1 MCKMFSKIIIG
12 ILTFYL
18 FLIKFSRSDDCIL
31 PLQMTTLSG
40 SCLLIPC
47 TFGPRTPSSGA
58 VGVWNIGFK
67 SQTPVSRGNTSLE
80 RWANVK
86 VSLLGDVTQRNCTT
100 LLENLSTS
108 NTETYYFRVESDSLK
123 YGYAEG
129 VHINILDSPNA
140 PLLNSISP
148 VEENLNISLNC
159 SSPLSCPT
167 QPPILT
173 WSDTLNGTVL
183 QNITSNNGSQ
193 SLSSLLTF
201 RASYQLDMKSISC
214 TVWYPVGTE
223 NRSASASV
231 LLQVWYPPKETTAH
245 IYPAADIMEGTQVI
259 LSCISVINPSGNY
272 TWFKGN
278 GSDATRRAAGQNLS
292 ISAVTLGDS
301 GVYYCQADNQYGG
314 KNSTAVT
321 LRIQPS
327 PLNTILL
334 HAIIGIVASLFI
346 FLLVVILTWRRCKRV
361 PKTSENGTEI
371 NLSNQTQSPLPEGQE
386 NGCYESLQRGQ
397 VSIYETL
404 EKK

>member
-1 MCKMFSKIIIG
+1 
-12 ILTFYL
+12 
-18 FLIKFSRSDDCIL
+18 
-31 PLQMTTLSG
+31 MTTLSG

-47 TFGPRTPSSGA
+47 TFGPRKPSSGA
-58 VGVWNIGFK
+58 VGVWNIGFPF
-67 SQTPVSRGNTSLE
+67 QTQVSRGNTSLNG
-80 RWANVK
+80 WSKVQ
-86 VSLLGDVTQRNCTT
+86 VSLLGDVTQGNCTT
-100 LLENLSTS
+100 LLKNLSTS
-108 NTETYYFRVESDSLK
+108 NTETYYFRVESGNFT
-123 YGYAEG
+123 YNYTEG
-129 VHINILDSPNA
+129 VQIDVSGSPNA
-140 PLLNSISP
+140 PLLNSTSP
-148 VEENLNISLNC
+148 VNENLNISLYC

-201 RASYQLDMKSISC
+201 RASYELDMKNISC

-223 NRSASASV
+223 NRRVSASV

-278 GSDATRRAAGQNLS
+278 RSDATRRAAGQNLS

-334 HAIIGIVASLFI
+334 HTIIGIVASLFI
-346 FLLVVILTWRRCKRV
+346 LLLVVILTWRRCKRV

-371 NLSNQTQSPLPEGQE
+371 NLSSQTQSSLPEGQE